1 MRATAI
7 TYTAR
12 SVHACSHIGNIYIVQ
27 ANRKITSNE
36 ASARH
41 SIYKLRAL
49 AADPVSAHADL
60 TASVR
65 HIRIAA
71 HKFYI
76 SPSRRWRDITGE
88 DEIKFILCWI
98 LSLYQEL

>member
-1 MRATAI
+1 MHVRTLEIFISCKRTEKLPQMKRAQDI
-7 TYTAR
+7 L
-12 SVHACSHIGNIYIVQ
+12 
-27 ANRKITSNE
+27 
-36 ASARH
+36 
-41 SIYKLRAL
+41 YKLRAL

-60 TASVR
+60 PASVR

-76 SPSRRWRDITGE
+76 SPSRRWRDITE